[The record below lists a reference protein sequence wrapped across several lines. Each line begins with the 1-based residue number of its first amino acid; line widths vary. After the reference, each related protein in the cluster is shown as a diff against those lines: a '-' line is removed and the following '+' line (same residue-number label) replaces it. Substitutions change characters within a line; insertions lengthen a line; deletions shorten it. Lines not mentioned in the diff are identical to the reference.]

1 MEEFMSSK
9 QYQQRGHFLYLIWSI
24 LVLSFG
30 ATAIADE
37 TIEKDDYV
45 EILISTAT
53 SENTD
58 SNQDS
63 MINKEFRFKLENG
76 EIELGSNQTDVSSA
90 ETNPGDK
97 LENQV
102 IISLSGEDETVGGII
117 KIIRT
122 LAETEWD
129 DLTEDEKDKIQSA
142 LNEIEEG
149 IEIDIASNSRGFF
162 DAIVAIVAISFTLGL
177 PIIVIAI
184 ILYYKHRKR
193 RQRDA
198 LIEKF
203 INSGKDVPAE
213 LLASWELHL
222 DEPNKILHQGIKLV
236 AISLGLYLFLHVFI
250 GADIALIAT
259 VPLFLG
265 IARLIIWKISEK
277 SGPKHI

>member
-1 MEEFMSSK
+1 MSSK

-76 EIELGSNQTDVSSA
+76 EIELGSNQTDVSST

-102 IISLSGEDETVGGII
+102 IISLSGDDETVGGVL
-117 KIIRT
+117 KIIST
-122 LAETEWD
+122 LTETEWD
-129 DLTEDEKDKIQSA
+129 DLTQDEKEQIQSA

-149 IEIDIASNSRGFF
+149 IEIDVATKTGFF
-162 DAIVAIVAISFTLGL
+162 YAILAIMAVSFTLGL
-177 PIIVIAI
+177 PVIVIAI

-198 LIEKF
+198 VIEKF

-213 LLASWELHL
+213 LLASWELYP
-222 DEPNKILHQGIKLV
+222 DESDSRLHQGIKLIAV
-236 AISLGLYLFLHVFI
+236 SLGLYLFLHFSV
-250 GADIALIAT
+250 GTDVALIAT

-277 SGPKHI
+277 SGPQNI

>member
-1 MEEFMSSK
+1 MSSK
-9 QYQQRGHFLYLIWSI
+9 QYQQRGHFLYLIWSMI
-24 LVLSFG
+24 LALSFG

-37 TIEKDDYV
+37 AIEKDDYV

-102 IISLSGEDETVGGII
+102 IISLSGDDETVGGVL
-117 KIIRT
+117 KIIST
-122 LAETEWD
+122 LTETEWD
-129 DLTEDEKDKIQSA
+129 DLTQDEKEQIQSA
-142 LNEIEEG
+142 LSEIEEG
-149 IEIDIASNSRGFF
+149 IEIDVATKTGFF
-162 DAIVAIVAISFTLGL
+162 YAILAIMAVSFTLGL
-177 PIIVIAI
+177 PVIVIVI

-198 LIEKF
+198 VIEKF
-203 INSGKDVPAE
+203 INSGKDIPVE
-213 LLASWELHL
+213 LLASWELNP
-222 DEPNKILHQGIKLV
+222 DESDSRLHQGIKLIAV
-236 AISLGLYLFLHVFI
+236 SLGLYIFLYFFV
-250 GADIALIAT
+250 GADVALIAAI
-259 VPLFLG
+259 PLFLG
-265 IARLIIWKISEK
+265 IARFIIWKISQK
-277 SGPKHI
+277 SRPQNI

>member
-9 QYQQRGHFLYLIWSI
+9 QYQQRGHFLYLIWSMI
-24 LVLSFG
+24 LALSFG

-37 TIEKDDYV
+37 AIEKDDYV

-102 IISLSGEDETVGGII
+102 IISLSGDDETVGGVL
-117 KIIRT
+117 KIIST
-122 LAETEWD
+122 LTETEWD
-129 DLTEDEKDKIQSA
+129 DLTQDEKEQIQSA

-149 IEIDIASNSRGFF
+149 IEIDVATKTGFF
-162 DAIVAIVAISFTLGL
+162 YAILAIMAVSFTLGL
-177 PIIVIAI
+177 PVIVIAI

-198 LIEKF
+198 VIEKF

-213 LLASWELHL
+213 LLASWELHP
-222 DEPNKILHQGIKLV
+222 DESDSRLHQGIKLIAV
-236 AISLGLYLFLHVFI
+236 SLGLCLFLHFSV
-250 GADIALIAT
+250 GTDVALIAAI
-259 VPLFLG
+259 PLFLG
-265 IARLIIWKISEK
+265 IARLIIWKISQK
-277 SGPKHI
+277 SGPQNI

>member
-1 MEEFMSSK
+1 MSSK

-102 IISLSGEDETVGGII
+102 IISLSGDDETVGGVL
-117 KIIRT
+117 KIIST
-122 LAETEWD
+122 LTETEWD
-129 DLTEDEKDKIQSA
+129 DLTQDEKEQIQSA

-149 IEIDIASNSRGFF
+149 IEIDVATKTGFF
-162 DAIVAIVAISFTLGL
+162 YAILAIMAVSFTLGL
-177 PIIVIAI
+177 PVIVIAI

-198 LIEKF
+198 VIEKF

-213 LLASWELHL
+213 LLASWDLYP
-222 DEPNKILHQGIKLV
+222 DESDSRLHQGIKLIAV
-236 AISLGLYLFLHVFI
+236 SLGLYLFLHFSV
-250 GADIALIAT
+250 GTDVALIAT

-265 IARLIIWKISEK
+265 IDRLIIWKISEK
-277 SGPKHI
+277 SGPQNI

>member
-1 MEEFMSSK
+1 MSSK
-9 QYQQRGHFLYLIWSI
+9 QYQQRGHFLYLIWSMI
-24 LVLSFG
+24 LALSFG

-37 TIEKDDYV
+37 AIEKDDYV

-102 IISLSGEDETVGGII
+102 IISLSGDDETVGGVL
-117 KIIRT
+117 KIIST
-122 LAETEWD
+122 LTETEWD
-129 DLTEDEKDKIQSA
+129 DLTQDEKEQIQSA
-142 LNEIEEG
+142 LSEIEEG
-149 IEIDIASNSRGFF
+149 IEIDVATKTGFF
-162 DAIVAIVAISFTLGL
+162 YAILAIMAVSFTLGL
-177 PIIVIAI
+177 PVIVIAI

-198 LIEKF
+198 VIEKF

-213 LLASWELHL
+213 LLASWELHP
-222 DEPNKILHQGIKLV
+222 DESDSRLHQGIKLIAV
-236 AISLGLYLFLHVFI
+236 SLGLYIFLYFFV
-250 GADIALIAT
+250 GADVALIAAI
-259 VPLFLG
+259 PLFLG
-265 IARLIIWKISEK
+265 IARLIIWKISQK
-277 SGPKHI
+277 SGPQNI

>member
-1 MEEFMSSK
+1 MSSK
-9 QYQQRGHFLYLIWSI
+9 QYQQRGHFLYLIWSMI
-24 LVLSFG
+24 LALSFG

-37 TIEKDDYV
+37 AIEKDDYV

-76 EIELGSNQTDVSSA
+76 EIELGSNKTDVSSA

-102 IISLSGEDETVGGII
+102 IISLSGDDETVGGVL
-117 KIIRT
+117 KIIST
-122 LAETEWD
+122 LTETEWD
-129 DLTEDEKDKIQSA
+129 DLTQDEKEQIQSA

-149 IEIDIASNSRGFF
+149 IEIDVATKTGFF
-162 DAIVAIVAISFTLGL
+162 YAILAIMAVSFTLGL
-177 PIIVIAI
+177 PVIVIAI

-198 LIEKF
+198 VIEKF

-213 LLASWELHL
+213 LLASWELHP
-222 DEPNKILHQGIKLV
+222 DESDSRLHQGIKLIAV
-236 AISLGLYLFLHVFI
+236 SLGLYLFLHFSV
-250 GADIALIAT
+250 GTDVALIAAI
-259 VPLFLG
+259 PLFLG
-265 IARLIIWKISEK
+265 IARLIIWKISQK
-277 SGPKHI
+277 SGPQNI

>member
-9 QYQQRGHFLYLIWSI
+9 QYQQRGHFLYQIWSMI

-37 TIEKDDYV
+37 AIEKDDYV

-53 SENTD
+53 AENTD

-102 IISLSGEDETVGGII
+102 IISLSGDDETVGGVL
-117 KIIRT
+117 KIIST
-122 LAETEWD
+122 LTETEWD
-129 DLTEDEKDKIQSA
+129 DLTQDEKEQIQSA

-149 IEIDIASNSRGFF
+149 IEIDVATKTGFF
-162 DAIVAIVAISFTLGL
+162 YAILAIMAVSFTLGL
-177 PIIVIAI
+177 PVIVTVI

-198 LIEKF
+198 VIEKF

-213 LLASWELHL
+213 LLASWELHP
-222 DEPNKILHQGIKLV
+222 DESDSRLHQGIKLIAV
-236 AISLGLYLFLHVFI
+236 SLGLYLFLHFSV
-250 GADIALIAT
+250 GTDVALIAAI
-259 VPLFLG
+259 PLFLG
-265 IARLIIWKISEK
+265 IARLIIWKISQK
-277 SGPKHI
+277 SGPQNI

>member
-9 QYQQRGHFLYLIWSI
+9 QYQQRGHFLYLIWSMI
-24 LVLSFG
+24 LVLFFG

-37 TIEKDDYV
+37 AIEKDDHV

-63 MINKEFRFKLENG
+63 IIKKEFKLKLENG
-76 EIELGSNQTDVSSA
+76 EIHSYKIAAPETDLEDGA
-90 ETNPGDK
+90 ESEIK
-97 LENQV
+97 
-102 IISLSGEDETVGGII
+102 ISLSGEDESVGAII

-149 IEIDIASNSRGFF
+149 IEIDVATKTGFF
-162 DAIVAIVAISFTLGL
+162 YAILAIMAVSFTLGL
-177 PIIVIAI
+177 PVIVIAI

-198 LIEKF
+198 VIEKF

-213 LLASWELHL
+213 LLASWELYP
-222 DEPNKILHQGIKLV
+222 DESDSRLHQGIKLIAV
-236 AISLGLYLFLHVFI
+236 SLGLYLFLHFSV
-250 GADIALIAT
+250 GTDVALIAT

-277 SGPKHI
+277 SGPQNI

>member
-1 MEEFMSSK
+1 MSSK
-9 QYQQRGHFLYLIWSI
+9 QYQQRGHFLYLIWSMI

-37 TIEKDDYV
+37 AIEKDDHV

-63 MINKEFRFKLENG
+63 IIKKEFKLKLENG
-76 EIELGSNQTDVSSA
+76 EIHSYKIAAPETDLEDGA
-90 ETNPGDK
+90 ESEIK
-97 LENQV
+97 
-102 IISLSGEDETVGGII
+102 ISLSGEDESVGAII

-198 LIEKF
+198 LMEKF

>member
-1 MEEFMSSK
+1 MSLK
-9 QYQQRGHFLYLIWSI
+9 KYQQRGYFPYLIWSMI
-24 LVLSFG
+24 LALSFG
-30 ATAIADE
+30 ATTIADE
-37 TIEKDDYV
+37 AIEKDDHV

-63 MINKEFRFKLENG
+63 IIKKEFKFKLENG
-76 EIELGSNQTDVSSA
+76 EIHSYKIAAPETDFGDGA
-90 ETNPGDK
+90 EGEIK
-97 LENQV
+97 
-102 IISLSGEDETVGGII
+102 ISLSGEDESVGAII

-129 DLTEDEKDKIQSA
+129 DLTEDEKDKIKSA

-213 LLASWELHL
+213 LLASWELHP
-222 DEPNKILHQGIKLV
+222 DSSDSRLHQAIKLTAV
-236 AISLGLYLFLHVFI
+236 SLGLYLFLHFSV
-250 GADIALIAT
+250 GTDIALIA
-259 VPLFLG
+259 VIPLFLG
-265 IARLIIWKISEK
+265 IARLIIWKISQK
-277 SGPKHI
+277 SGPQNI

>member
-1 MEEFMSSK
+1 MSSK
-9 QYQQRGHFLYLIWSI
+9 QYQQRGHFLYLIWSMI

-37 TIEKDDYV
+37 AIEKDDYL

-63 MINKEFRFKLENG
+63 MVNKEFRFKLENG

-102 IISLSGEDETVGGII
+102 IISLSGDDETVGGVL
-117 KIIRT
+117 KIIST
-122 LAETEWD
+122 LTETEWD
-129 DLTEDEKDKIQSA
+129 DLTQDEKEQIQSA

-149 IEIDIASNSRGFF
+149 IEIDVATKTGFF
-162 DAIVAIVAISFTLGL
+162 YAILAIMAVSFTLGL
-177 PIIVIAI
+177 PVIVIVI

-198 LIEKF
+198 VIEKF
-203 INSGKDVPAE
+203 INSGKDIPAE
-213 LLASWELHL
+213 LLASWELNP
-222 DEPNKILHQGIKLV
+222 DESDSRLHQGIKLIAV
-236 AISLGLYLFLHVFI
+236 SLGLYLFLHFSV
-250 GADIALIAT
+250 GPDVALIAAI
-259 VPLFLG
+259 PLFLG
-265 IARLIIWKISEK
+265 IARLIIWKISQK
-277 SGPKHI
+277 SGPQNI

>member
-1 MEEFMSSK
+1 MEEFMSSE
-9 QYQQRGHFLYLIWSI
+9 QYQQRGHFLYLIWSMI

-37 TIEKDDYV
+37 TIEKDDHV

-63 MINKEFRFKLENG
+63 IIKKEFKLKLENG
-76 EIELGSNQTDVSSA
+76 EIHSYKIAAPETDLEDGA
-90 ETNPGDK
+90 ESEIK
-97 LENQV
+97 
-102 IISLSGEDETVGGII
+102 ISLSGEDESVGAII

-236 AISLGLYLFLHVFI
+236 AISLGLYLFLHFFI

-265 IARLIIWKISEK
+265 IARLIIWKISQK
-277 SGPKHI
+277 S

>member
-1 MEEFMSSK
+1 MSSK

-102 IISLSGEDETVGGII
+102 IISLSGDDETVGGVL
-117 KIIRT
+117 KIIST
-122 LAETEWD
+122 LTETEWD
-129 DLTEDEKDKIQSA
+129 DLTQDEKEQIQSA

-149 IEIDIASNSRGFF
+149 IEIDVATKTGFF
-162 DAIVAIVAISFTLGL
+162 YAILAIMAVSFTLGL
-177 PIIVIAI
+177 PVIVIAI

-198 LIEKF
+198 VIEKF

-213 LLASWELHL
+213 LLASWELYP
-222 DEPNKILHQGIKLV
+222 DESDSRLHQGIKLIAV
-236 AISLGLYLFLHVFI
+236 SLGLYLFLHFSV
-250 GADIALIAT
+250 GTDVALIAT

-277 SGPKHI
+277 SGPQNI

>member
-9 QYQQRGHFLYLIWSI
+9 QYQQRGHFLYQIWSMI

-37 TIEKDDYV
+37 AIEKDDYV

-53 SENTD
+53 SENTH

-102 IISLSGEDETVGGII
+102 IISLSGDDETVGGVL
-117 KIIRT
+117 KIIST
-122 LAETEWD
+122 LTETEWD
-129 DLTEDEKDKIQSA
+129 DLTQDEKEQIQSA

-149 IEIDIASNSRGFF
+149 IEIDVATKTGFF
-162 DAIVAIVAISFTLGL
+162 YAILAIMAVSFTLGL
-177 PIIVIAI
+177 PVIVTAI

-198 LIEKF
+198 VIEKF

-213 LLASWELHL
+213 LLASWELHP
-222 DEPNKILHQGIKLV
+222 DESDSRLHQGIKLIAV
-236 AISLGLYLFLHVFI
+236 SLGLYLFLHFSV
-250 GADIALIAT
+250 GTDVALIAAI
-259 VPLFLG
+259 PLFLG
-265 IARLIIWKISEK
+265 IARLIIWKISQK
-277 SGPKHI
+277 SGPQNI

>member
-9 QYQQRGHFLYLIWSI
+9 QYQQRGHFLYQIWSMI

-37 TIEKDDYV
+37 AIEKDDYV

-102 IISLSGEDETVGGII
+102 IISLSGDDETVGGVL
-117 KIIRT
+117 KIIST
-122 LAETEWD
+122 LTETEWD
-129 DLTEDEKDKIQSA
+129 DLTQDEKEQIQSA

-149 IEIDIASNSRGFF
+149 IEIDVATKTGFF
-162 DAIVAIVAISFTLGL
+162 YAILAIMVVSFTLGL
-177 PIIVIAI
+177 PVIVTAI

-198 LIEKF
+198 VIEKF

-213 LLASWELHL
+213 LLASWELHP
-222 DEPNKILHQGIKLV
+222 DESDSRLHQGIKLIAV
-236 AISLGLYLFLHVFI
+236 SLGLYLFLHFSV
-250 GADIALIAT
+250 GTDVALIAAI
-259 VPLFLG
+259 PLFLG
-265 IARLIIWKISEK
+265 IARLIIWKISQK
-277 SGPKHI
+277 SGPQNI

>member
-1 MEEFMSSK
+1 MSSK

-76 EIELGSNQTDVSSA
+76 EIELGSNQTDVSST
-90 ETNPGDK
+90 ETNHGDK

-102 IISLSGEDETVGGII
+102 IISLSGDDETVGGVL
-117 KIIRT
+117 KIIST
-122 LAETEWD
+122 LTETEWD
-129 DLTEDEKDKIQSA
+129 DLTQDEKEQIQSA

-149 IEIDIASNSRGFF
+149 IEIDVATKTGFF
-162 DAIVAIVAISFTLGL
+162 YAILAIMAVSFTLGL
-177 PIIVIAI
+177 PVIVIAI

-198 LIEKF
+198 VIEKF

-213 LLASWELHL
+213 LLASWELYP
-222 DEPNKILHQGIKLV
+222 DESDSRLHQGIKLIAV
-236 AISLGLYLFLHVFI
+236 SLGLYLFLHFSV
-250 GADIALIAT
+250 GTDVALIAT

-277 SGPKHI
+277 SGPQNI

>member
-1 MEEFMSSK
+1 MSST
-9 QYQQRGHFLYLIWSI
+9 QYQQRGHLLYLIWSMI
-24 LVLSFG
+24 LALSFG
-30 ATAIADE
+30 TTAIADE
-37 TIEKDDYV
+37 ATEKDDHV
-45 EILISTAT
+45 EILMSTAT

-58 SNQDS
+58 SNPDS
-63 MINKEFRFKLENG
+63 RIKKEFKFKLENG
-76 EIELGSNQTDVSSA
+76 EIHSYQISAPETDFEDGA
-90 ETNPGDK
+90 ESEIK
-97 LENQV
+97 
-102 IISLSGEDETVGGII
+102 ISLSGEDESVGAIS

-129 DLTEDEKDKIQSA
+129 DLTKDEKDKIQSA
-142 LNEIEEG
+142 LKEIEEG
-149 IEIDIASNSRGFF
+149 IEIDITTNSRGFF

-198 LIEKF
+198 LLEKF
-203 INSGKDVPAE
+203 INSDKDVPAE

-236 AISLGLYLFLHVFI
+236 AVSLGLYLFLHVFV
-250 GADIALIAT
+250 GADIALIAA

-265 IARLIIWKISEK
+265 IARLIIWKISQK
-277 SGPKHI
+277 SGPQNI

>member
-1 MEEFMSSK
+1 MSSK
-9 QYQQRGHFLYLIWSI
+9 QYQQRGHFLYLVWSI

-37 TIEKDDYV
+37 TIEKDDHV

-63 MINKEFRFKLENG
+63 IIKKEFKLKLENG
-76 EIELGSNQTDVSSA
+76 EIHSYKIAAPETDLEDGA
-90 ETNPGDK
+90 ESEIK
-97 LENQV
+97 
-102 IISLSGEDETVGGII
+102 ISLSGEDESVGAII

>member
-37 TIEKDDYV
+37 AIEKDDHV

-63 MINKEFRFKLENG
+63 IIKKEFKLKLENG
-76 EIELGSNQTDVSSA
+76 EIHSYKIAAPETDLEDGA
-90 ETNPGDK
+90 ESEIK
-97 LENQV
+97 
-102 IISLSGEDETVGGII
+102 ISLSGEDESVGAII

-129 DLTEDEKDKIQSA
+129 DLTEDEKDKIHSA

-149 IEIDIASNSRGFF
+149 IEIDVATKTGFF
-162 DAIVAIVAISFTLGL
+162 YAILAIMAVSFTLGL
-177 PIIVIAI
+177 PVIVIAI

-198 LIEKF
+198 VIEKF

-213 LLASWELHL
+213 LLASWELYP
-222 DEPNKILHQGIKLV
+222 DESDSRLHQGIKLIAV
-236 AISLGLYLFLHVFI
+236 SLGLYLFLHFSV
-250 GADIALIAT
+250 GTDVALIAT

-277 SGPKHI
+277 SGPQNI

>member
-1 MEEFMSSK
+1 MSSK
-9 QYQQRGHFLYLIWSI
+9 QYQQRGHFLYLIWSMI

-37 TIEKDDYV
+37 AIEKDDHV

-63 MINKEFRFKLENG
+63 IIKKEFKFKLENG
-76 EIELGSNQTDVSSA
+76 EIHSYKIAAPETDFGDGA
-90 ETNPGDK
+90 EGEIK
-97 LENQV
+97 
-102 IISLSGEDETVGGII
+102 ISLSGEDESVGAII

-129 DLTEDEKDKIQSA
+129 DLTEDEKDKIKSA

-213 LLASWELHL
+213 LLASWELYP
-222 DEPNKILHQGIKLV
+222 DSSDSRLHQAIKLTAV
-236 AISLGLYLFLHVFI
+236 SLGLYLFLHFSV
-250 GADIALIAT
+250 GTDIALIA
-259 VPLFLG
+259 VIPLFLG
-265 IARLIIWKISEK
+265 IARLIIWKISQK
-277 SGPKHI
+277 SGPQNI

>member
-9 QYQQRGHFLYLIWSI
+9 QYQQRGHFLYQIWSMI

-37 TIEKDDYV
+37 AIEKDDYV

-90 ETNPGDK
+90 ETSPGDK

-102 IISLSGEDETVGGII
+102 IISLSGDDETVGGVL
-117 KIIRT
+117 KIIST
-122 LAETEWD
+122 LTETEWD
-129 DLTEDEKDKIQSA
+129 DLTQDEKEQIQSA

-149 IEIDIASNSRGFF
+149 IEIDVATKTGFF
-162 DAIVAIVAISFTLGL
+162 YAILAIMAVSFTLGL
-177 PIIVIAI
+177 PVIVTAI

-198 LIEKF
+198 VIEKF

-213 LLASWELHL
+213 LLASWELHP
-222 DEPNKILHQGIKLV
+222 DESDSRLHQGIKLIAV
-236 AISLGLYLFLHVFI
+236 SLGLYLFLHFSV
-250 GADIALIAT
+250 GTDVALIAAI
-259 VPLFLG
+259 PLFLG
-265 IARLIIWKISEK
+265 IARLIIWKISQK
-277 SGPKHI
+277 SGPQNI

>member
-9 QYQQRGHFLYLIWSI
+9 QYQQRGHFLYLIWSMI
-24 LVLSFG
+24 LVLFFG

-37 TIEKDDYV
+37 AIEKDDHV

-63 MINKEFRFKLENG
+63 IIKKEFKLKLENG
-76 EIELGSNQTDVSSA
+76 EIHSYKIAAPETDLEDGA
-90 ETNPGDK
+90 ESEIK
-97 LENQV
+97 
-102 IISLSGEDETVGGII
+102 ISLSGEDESVGAII

-129 DLTEDEKDKIQSA
+129 DLTEDEKDKIHSA

>member
-1 MEEFMSSK
+1 MSSK

-76 EIELGSNQTDVSSA
+76 EIELGSNQTDVSST

-102 IISLSGEDETVGGII
+102 IISLSGDDETVGGVL
-117 KIIRT
+117 KIIST
-122 LAETEWD
+122 LTETEWD
-129 DLTEDEKDKIQSA
+129 DLTQDEKEQIQSA

-149 IEIDIASNSRGFF
+149 IEIDVATKTGFF
-162 DAIVAIVAISFTLGL
+162 YAILAIMAVSFTLGL
-177 PIIVIAI
+177 PVIVIAI

-198 LIEKF
+198 VIEKF

-213 LLASWELHL
+213 LLASWDLYP
-222 DEPNKILHQGIKLV
+222 DESDSRLHQGIKLIAV
-236 AISLGLYLFLHVFI
+236 SLGLYLFLHFSV
-250 GADIALIAT
+250 GTDVALIAT

-277 SGPKHI
+277 SGPQNI

>member
-1 MEEFMSSK
+1 MSSK
-9 QYQQRGHFLYLIWSI
+9 QYQQRGHFLYQIWSMI

-37 TIEKDDYV
+37 AIEKDDYV

-63 MINKEFRFKLENG
+63 MVNKEFRFKLENG

-102 IISLSGEDETVGGII
+102 IISLSGDDETVGGVL
-117 KIIRT
+117 KIIST
-122 LAETEWD
+122 LTETEWD
-129 DLTEDEKDKIQSA
+129 DLTQDEKEQIQSA

-149 IEIDIASNSRGFF
+149 IEIDVATKTGFF
-162 DAIVAIVAISFTLGL
+162 YAILAIMAVSFTLGL
-177 PIIVIAI
+177 PVIVIVI

-198 LIEKF
+198 VIEKF
-203 INSGKDVPAE
+203 INSGKDIPAE
-213 LLASWELHL
+213 LLASWELNP
-222 DEPNKILHQGIKLV
+222 DESDSRLHQGIKLIAV
-236 AISLGLYLFLHVFI
+236 SLGLYIFLYFFV
-250 GADIALIAT
+250 GADVALIAAI
-259 VPLFLG
+259 PLFLG
-265 IARLIIWKISEK
+265 IARLIIWKISQK
-277 SGPKHI
+277 SRPQNI

>member
-9 QYQQRGHFLYLIWSI
+9 QYQQRGHFLYLIWSMI

-37 TIEKDDYV
+37 AIEKDDHV

-63 MINKEFRFKLENG
+63 IIKKEFKLKLENG
-76 EIELGSNQTDVSSA
+76 EIHSYKIAAPETDLEDGA
-90 ETNPGDK
+90 ESEIK
-97 LENQV
+97 
-102 IISLSGEDETVGGII
+102 ISLSGEDESVGAII

-265 IARLIIWKISEK
+265 IARLIIWKISK
-277 SGPKHI
+277 NLGQSIYKI

>member
-1 MEEFMSSK
+1 MSSK
-9 QYQQRGHFLYLIWSI
+9 QYQQRGHFLYLIWSMI
-24 LVLSFG
+24 LALSFG

-37 TIEKDDYV
+37 AIEKDDYV

-102 IISLSGEDETVGGII
+102 IISLSGDDETVGGVL
-117 KIIRT
+117 KIIST
-122 LAETEWD
+122 LTETEWD
-129 DLTEDEKDKIQSA
+129 DLTQDEKEQIQSA

-149 IEIDIASNSRGFF
+149 IEIDVATKTGFF
-162 DAIVAIVAISFTLGL
+162 YAILAIMAVSFTLGL
-177 PIIVIAI
+177 PVIVIAI

-198 LIEKF
+198 VIEKF

-213 LLASWELHL
+213 LLASWELHP
-222 DEPNKILHQGIKLV
+222 DESDSRLHQGIKLIAV
-236 AISLGLYLFLHVFI
+236 SLGLYLFLHFSV
-250 GADIALIAT
+250 GTDVALIAAI
-259 VPLFLG
+259 PLFLG
-265 IARLIIWKISEK
+265 IARLIIWKISQK
-277 SGPKHI
+277 SGLQNI

>member
-1 MEEFMSSK
+1 M
-9 QYQQRGHFLYLIWSI
+9 I

-37 TIEKDDYV
+37 AIEKDDHV

-53 SENTD
+53 SENID

-63 MINKEFRFKLENG
+63 IIKKEFKLKLENG
-76 EIELGSNQTDVSSA
+76 EIHSYKIAAPETDLEDGA
-90 ETNPGDK
+90 ESEIK
-97 LENQV
+97 
-102 IISLSGEDETVGGII
+102 ISLSGEDESVGAII

>member
-9 QYQQRGHFLYLIWSI
+9 QYQQRGHFLYLIWSMI

-37 TIEKDDYV
+37 AIEKDDHV

-63 MINKEFRFKLENG
+63 IIKKEFKFKLENG
-76 EIELGSNQTDVSSA
+76 EIHSYKIAAPETDFGDGA
-90 ETNPGDK
+90 EGEIK
-97 LENQV
+97 
-102 IISLSGEDETVGGII
+102 ISLSGEDESVGAII

-129 DLTEDEKDKIQSA
+129 DLTEDEKDKIKSA

-213 LLASWELHL
+213 LLASWELHP
-222 DEPNKILHQGIKLV
+222 DSSDSRLHQAIKLTAV
-236 AISLGLYLFLHVFI
+236 SLGLYLFLHFSV
-250 GADIALIAT
+250 GTDIALIA
-259 VPLFLG
+259 VIPLFLG
-265 IARLIIWKISEK
+265 IARLIIWKISQK
-277 SGPKHI
+277 SGPQNI

>member
-1 MEEFMSSK
+1 MSSK
-9 QYQQRGHFLYLIWSI
+9 QYQQRGHFLYLIWSMI

-30 ATAIADE
+30 TTVIADE
-37 TIEKDDYV
+37 AIEKDDHV

-63 MINKEFRFKLENG
+63 IIKKEFKFKLENG
-76 EIELGSNQTDVSSA
+76 EIHSYKIAAPETDFGDGA
-90 ETNPGDK
+90 EGEIK
-97 LENQV
+97 
-102 IISLSGEDETVGGII
+102 ISLSGEDESVGAII

-129 DLTEDEKDKIQSA
+129 DLTEDEKDKIKSA

-222 DEPNKILHQGIKLV
+222 DEPNKILHQGIKLI